1 MGAIVVGAQL
11 PIPRPVAKIHTMRM
25 RLGHPYGKNIFISQS
40 KWRNV
45 DIGAASEIAADH
57 QS

>member
-1 MGAIVVGAQL
+1 
-11 PIPRPVAKIHTMRM
+11 MRM
-25 RLGHPYGKNIFISQS
+25 RLGHRYGKNIFISQP

>member
-1 MGAIVVGAQL
+1 MGAIVVRAQL
-11 PIPRPVAKIHTMRM
+11 PIPRPVAKVRIMRM
-25 RLGHPYGKNIFISQS
+25 RLGHRYGKNIFKSQP
-40 KWRNV
+40 KWWNV